1 MKREVGRLARQISQ
15 DESGAVVVMLGI
27 MIVAMVGLA
36 ALAIDLGNLVYAQT
50 RLQAVTDL
58 SAQAGATVLTC
69 SSCAT
74 NSAIASANS
83 YSGALGSRNAQPG
96 LVITMASGYPQTACV
111 NALIQSTTPIQCTGA
126 TAPNPNANL
135 VIVQEQTQV
144 PFLLGQIFGFGTVT
158 LSATSYAAKGGGL
171 PPMNIMVVLDETG
184 SMGQSDPGN
193 VTCGTIRDATQQV
206 CALAGIQTLLT
217 ELWPTQD
224 QIGLMVFPPL
234 STSSGNVAKDYTCG
248 GSSPTVDPYYD
259 YPASATY
266 LLLTPQFNYKQSN
279 NSTTLND
286 PGSGTTST
294 IVNATCHSGMSVSN
308 NGVTST
314 CGTCTGVKAPN
325 GNTYLGD
332 AITAA
337 QAELVATN
345 QTGVCANYVCQNVMI
360 VLSDGAAG
368 DAPTLALLTAS
379 QPTLPG
385 GTVLTFAPGS
395 VNTSVIVAGTSV
407 ADLTSPNTSAIPPG
421 TQVTSATTSSGPQPD
436 TVTLNTALIF
446 TGLLTPTGSTTTTL
460 TFSST
465 GFPTAIAKGM
475 PLNDTQYGKSCI
487 KPGTIVKSVSTLGGT
502 TTVTLSSSLVTGC
515 TVGTTD
521 TVLFGGVS
529 AGAAGVTGFTTGDQI
544 AFGGVN
550 QCHASVA
557 AAQAAANAGTW
568 VYAIAYGSGINLS
581 PPAPPPQGGYGN
593 TCTDNEGPPISACQS
608 MQAIANSPGNIPDP
622 SKFFSDP
629 MGNGCTSPFNPNITS
644 LSQIFANLGFQFTAL
659 LPQNLNLAV
668 GN

>member
-1 MKREVGRLARQISQ
+1 MKREVACFARRLGQ
-15 DESGAVVVMLGI
+15 DECGAVVVMLAI
-27 MIVAMVGLA
+27 MIVAMIGLA
-36 ALAIDLGNLVYAQT
+36 SLAVDLGNLVYAQT

-58 SAQAGATVLTC
+58 SAQAGATVISC
-69 SSCAT
+69 SNCAT
-74 NSAIASANS
+74 NSAITTANS
-83 YSGALGSRNAQPG
+83 YSGTLGSNNAQPG
-96 LVITMASGYPQTACV
+96 LIITMTSGYPQIQCN
-111 NALIQSTTPIQCTGA
+111 NALVQSNITCTGGSA
-126 TAPNPNANL
+126 PNANANMI
-135 VIVQEQTQV
+135 IVQEQAQV

-158 LSATSYAAKGGGL
+158 LTAKSFAAKGGGL

-184 SMGQSDPGN
+184 SMGQTDPGD
-193 VTCGTIRDATQQV
+193 VTCGGIPDATQQV

-224 QIGLMVFPPL
+224 QVGLMVFPPL
-234 STSSGNVAKDYTCG
+234 ATNSGNVARDYTCN

-259 YPASATY
+259 YPGSATY
-266 LLLTPQFNYKQSN
+266 LVLPPQSNYKAAN
-279 NSTTLND
+279 NSTTLED
-286 PGSGTTST
+286 PPGGGSN
-294 IVNATCHSGMSVSN
+294 IVNATCHSGMDVSN

-314 CGTCTGVKAPN
+314 CGSCTGAKAPQ

-345 QTGVCANYVCQNVMI
+345 QTGVCANLVCQNVMI

-368 DAPTLALLTAS
+368 DAPTLALLAVT

-395 VNTSVIVAGTSV
+395 VNTSVVVAGTSV
-407 ADLTSPNTSAIPPG
+407 ADSTVPNTGAIPPG
-421 TQVTSATTSSGPQPD
+421 TQVASATTS
-436 TVTLNTALIF
+436 TVTLNAALVL
-446 TGLLTPTGSTTTTL
+446 TGLLTPTGSTSTTL

-475 PLNDTQYGKSCI
+475 PLNDTQYGNSCI
-487 KPGTIVKSVSTLGGT
+487 KPGTIVKSVATAGGT
-502 TTVTLSSSLVTGC
+502 TTVTLSGALVTGC

-521 TVLFGGVS
+521 TVIFGGVS

-544 AFGGVN
+544 AFGANN
-550 QCHASVA
+550 QCQASIA

-568 VYAIAYGSGINLS
+568 VYAIAYGSGTVVS
-581 PPAPPPQGGYGN
+581 KPSGAGTGN
-593 TCTDNEGPPISACQS
+593 TCSDNENPSISACQA
-608 MQAIANSPGNIPDP
+608 MQAIANSPGSIPDP

-644 LSQIFANLGFQFTAL
+644 LSAIFSNLGFQFSAL
-659 LPQNLNLAV
+659 LPQNISLV
-668 GN
+668 TGD

>member
-1 MKREVGRLARQISQ
+1 MKCEVGRLTRQIGQ
-15 DESGAVVVMLGI
+15 DESGAVVVMLAI

-96 LVITMASGYPQTACV
+96 VVITMASGYPQTACV

-135 VIVQEQTQV
+135 VIVQEQAQV

-158 LSATSYAAKGGGL
+158 LTATSYAAKGGGL

-184 SMGQSDPGN
+184 SMGQSDPGH
-193 VTCGTIRDATQQV
+193 VTCGGITNATQQV

-248 GSSPTVDPYYD
+248 NPGPSPTVDPYYD

-266 LLLTPQFNYKQSN
+266 LLLTPQYNYKQSN

-286 PGSGTTST
+286 PGSGITSA
-294 IVNATCHSGMSVSN
+294 IVNATCHSGMNVSN

-314 CGTCTGVKAPN
+314 CGACTGVKAPT

-368 DAPTLALLTAS
+368 DAPTLASMTTS
-379 QPTLPG
+379 QQTLPG
-385 GTVLTFAPGS
+385 GTVLTFTGT
-395 VNTSVIVAGTSV
+395 VNSSVIVAGTSV
-407 ADLTSPNTSAIPPG
+407 ADTTSPNTSAIPPG
-421 TQVTSATTSSGPQPD
+421 AQVASTGTN
-436 TVTLNTALIF
+436 TVTLNAALTFTA
-446 TGLLTPTGSTTTTL
+446 LLTPSGSTSTTL
-460 TFSST
+460 RFSSS

-475 PLNDTQYGKSCI
+475 PVDDSQYGNKCI
-487 KPGTIVKSVSTLGGT
+487 QSGTTVKSLSTSGST
-502 TTVTLSSSLVTGC
+502 TTVTLSAALASGC
-515 TVGTTD
+515 TVGTND
-521 TVLFGGVS
+521 SVLFGGV
-529 AGAAGVTGFTTGDQI
+529 AAGDSI
-544 AFGGVN
+544 AFGGTS
-550 QCHASVA
+550 QCQASVA

-568 VYAIAYGSGINLS
+568 VYAIAYGSGTVLS
-581 PPAPPPQGGYGN
+581 PPGGPGTGN
-593 TCTDNEGPPISACQS
+593 TCNDVENPSISACQA
-608 MQAIANSPGNIPDP
+608 MQKIANSPGNIPDP

-644 LSQIFANLGFQFTAL
+644 LASIFANLGFQFTAL